1 MSQQKRRVAV
11 IGATGIAGQQFMA
24 ALADHPWFEV
34 VALAGSPR
42 SAGKSYQEALRSP
55 NGQLQWWQHQALP
68 EKFAKLKITEGQDLD
83 VDKVDL
89 VFTAIESDA
98 AKVLEPLYA
107 KHKPTI
113 STASAFRMEA
123 DVPLL
128 VPGVNSQ
135 HKELIKAQQLN
146 RGWKGFVVPIPN
158 CTVYGLACT
167 LAPIERAFGVRSVI
181 MTSMQ
186 AVSGAG
192 RNGGVLSLDIIDNLI
207 PHIKGEEEKV
217 EREAQKILG
226 NLVGA
231 TILPASFPVSST
243 CTRVAV
249 LDGHTEAVFVATKST
264 CSVDQVKA
272 AFREYVSEA
281 RGLPSAPKDFFTLH
295 EDPFHPQP
303 RVDRDKDGGMTTHVG
318 RIREDQVLGGVK
330 YVLLSHNT
338 KAGAAKGAL
347 LVAES
352 LVKDGLI

>member
-11 IGATGIAGQQFMA
+11 VGATGIAGQQFMA

-34 VALAGSPR
+34 VALAGSPK
-42 SAGKSYQEALRSP
+42 SAGKTYLDALRAPS
-55 NGQLQWWQHQALP
+55 GQVQWWQHNALP
-68 EKFAKLKITEGQDLD
+68 ESFAKLKIVQGPDLD
-83 VDKVDL
+83 VDKVDI
-89 VFTAIESDA
+89 VFTAIDSDA
-98 AKVLEPLYA
+98 AKELEPLYA

-128 VPGVNSQ
+128 VPGVNSN
-135 HKELIKAQQLN
+135 HKELIRTQQKN
-146 RGWKGFVVPIPN
+146 RDWKGFVVPIPN

-167 LAPIERAFGVRSVI
+167 LAPLEKHFGVKAVI

-192 RNGGVLSLDIIDNLI
+192 RNGGVLSLDIVDNLI

-226 NLVGA
+226 QLSGSA
-231 TILPASFPVSST
+231 IKPAAFPVSST

-249 LDGHTEAVFVATKST
+249 LDGHTEAVFVATHKA
-264 CSVDQVKA
+264 CSVEQVKG
-272 AFREYVSEA
+272 AFREYASDA
-281 RGLPSAPKDFFTLH
+281 QSLPSAPKNFFTLH
-295 EDPFHPQP
+295 DDPFHPQP
-303 RVDRDKDGGMTTHVG
+303 RVDRDKDGGMTTHIG

-352 LVKDGLI
+352 LVKDGMI